1 MNSEKM
7 RDQERN
13 NHQKR
18 RDGWIIT
25 RRDFLKIAGL
35 TAAGI
40 YSGTTPVYAGQSKP
54 GMKFRF
60 GIVTDVHYAD
70 SPNGKEGQHY
80 RESLVKMAECVE
92 RMNDEKVDFLI
103 ELGDF
108 KDMSRPVSEKETLKY
123 LKAIEKVFRAFRGPR
138 YHVLGNHDMDCI
150 SKEQFLG
157 IAKNSGISPKR
168 SYYSF
173 NRKGIHFVVLD
184 ANYLADGTGYNCGN
198 FHWTDPNIPKAE
210 LDWLEKE
217 LSSSDYPC
225 ILFIHQLLNGE
236 GDVYVNNAAGV
247 RTILENSGR
256 TMAVFQGH
264 AHNGGY
270 QEIEGI
276 HYYTLKAMVMGSG
289 SENNAYA
296 IVDIY
301 DDGLLVTGYRRAES
315 RKMTRNS

>member
-1 MNSEKM
+1 MHRKHKSN
-7 RDQERN
+7 
-13 NHQKR
+13 
-18 RDGWIIT
+18 DGWMIT
-25 RRDFLKIAGL
+25 RRDFLRIAGL

-40 YSGTTPVYAGQSKP
+40 YSGSALLQANPGKQ

-60 GIVTDVHYAD
+60 GIVTDIHYAD

-108 KDMSRPVSEKETLKY
+108 KDISRPVSEKETLNY
-123 LKAIEKVFRAFRGPR
+123 LKAIENVFRKFRGPR

-150 SKEQFLG
+150 SKVQFLG
-157 IAKNSGISPKR
+157 IAKNSGISAKR

-184 ANYLADGTGYNCGN
+184 ANYLADGTGYSRGN

-210 LDWLEKE
+210 LDWLEKD
-217 LSSSDYPC
+217 LSSSGYPC
-225 ILFIHQLLNGE
+225 ILFIHQLLDGE
-236 GDVYVNNAAGV
+236 GDVYVKNAAGV
-247 RTILENSGR
+247 RTILENSGK

-270 QEIEGI
+270 HEIAGI

-296 IVDIY
+296 IVDVY
-301 DDGLLVTGYRRAES
+301 DDCLSVTGYRRAES
-315 RKMTRNS
+315 RKMARNN